1 MFYVSDYHF
10 EMIGLLNMRKDF
22 KENKKI
28 IILTQNDLTKTV
40 NDILSRINLKDTE
53 RNFFEKI
60 NWKNKDTNNV
70 KQEIIK
76 NKNLAIYIKGNEEF
90 IKNQNKKIKEIITK
104 DKNITIIDCYNYF
117 EIQNKIDEISK
128 KYEKKL
134 VTNA

>member
-90 IKNQNKKIKEIITK
+90 IKNQNKKIKEILTK
-104 DKNITIIDCYNYF
+104 DKNITIVDCYNYF